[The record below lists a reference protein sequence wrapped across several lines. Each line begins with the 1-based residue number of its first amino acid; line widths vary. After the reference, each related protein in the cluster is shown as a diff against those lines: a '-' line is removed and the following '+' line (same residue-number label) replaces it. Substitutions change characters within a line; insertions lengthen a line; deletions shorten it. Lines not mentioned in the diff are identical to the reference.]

1 MKVKAKDWAFGAV
14 AILLTLL
21 LILLVKRD
29 ISGSSSDSQQTMIP
43 SAPLNVLELEAS
55 IAFKDLVKT
64 NVLSE
69 KFPDSYYKNTTN
81 QVDLSHGLSETGLP
95 VFWELE
101 LGIFNSEEEAQKLAK
116 DLRSGGFKVFVEEI
130 SVNDTNYSRVLLGPK
145 LKKQR
150 ILIDKE
156 SIEKRYNID
165 PKVLQYVHSK

>member
-1 MKVKAKDWAFGAV
+1 MKVKVKDWAFGAV
-14 AILLTLL
+14 AIILTIL

-29 ISGSSSDSQQTMIP
+29 ISGSSGDSQQTMIP
-43 SAPLNVLELEAS
+43 SAPLNVLELEVGS
-55 IAFKDLVKT
+55 SFNDLVKT

-95 VFWELE
+95 IFWQLE
-101 LGIFNSEEEAQKLAK
+101 LGIFNSEDEAQKLAK
-116 DLRSGGFKVFVEEI
+116 NIRSGGFKVFVEEI
-130 SVNDTNYSRVLLGPK
+130 SINDTNYSRVLLGPK

-156 SIEKRYNID
+156 SIEKRYNVD
-165 PKVLQYVHSK
+165 PKVLQYVHTK

>member
-1 MKVKAKDWAFGAV
+1 MKVKAKDWAFGGV

-43 SAPLNVLELEAS
+43 SAPFNDLELDAIS
-55 IAFKDLVKT
+55 AFKDLVKT

-95 VFWELE
+95 VFWQLE
-101 LGIFNSEEEAQKLAK
+101 LGVFNSEDEAQKLPKNMVPFA
-116 DLRSGGFKVFVEEI
+116 LQIFL
-130 SVNDTNYSRVLLGPK
+130 DTTPL
-145 LKKQR
+145 
-150 ILIDKE
+150 
-156 SIEKRYNID
+156 
-165 PKVLQYVHSK
+165 